1 MIDKR
6 FGTILTSALLLV
18 MIGVVY
24 IPMVTAAIPGD
35 VDGNGVITD
44 FELLTLIDQWEAGE
58 VTDSD
63 LLTVISV
70 WSGEW
75 CLIQIGNADVVFT
88 VPKNTGVAKLY
99 FTPNTMWDVFGKS
112 CWYAACIINIAKQ
125 EGYVVVKSQSNMAY
139 EIRVHIAGYI
149 AGERVHSNPIDIE
162 LYTGCWMKPDDWVI
176 PWEIIEVPCFP

>member
-1 MIDKR
+1 
-6 FGTILTSALLLV
+6 
-18 MIGVVY
+18 
-24 IPMVTAAIPGD
+24 MVTAAIPGD

-99 FTPNTMWDVFGKS
+99 FTPETMWDVYSNS
-112 CWYAACIINIAKQ
+112 CWYADCIRKTANQK
-125 EGYVVVKSQSNMAY
+125 GYVVVKSQTNMAF
-139 EIRVHIAGYI
+139 EIRVHIAFYFL
-149 AGERVHSNPIDIE
+149 GESEHSNPIDIE
-162 LYTGCWMKPDDWVI
+162 LYTGHWLKPGFWDL
-176 PWEIIEVPCFP
+176 PWPIDEEPCSP